1 LSICETHSFVISTDQ
16 FYAVMAKR
24 HLSLKDL
31 ASELN
36 ISISTVSRAL
46 KNHPDISPELTLKI
60 QELAQMR
67 NYTPNPLAMGLL
79 KQETRMIG
87 VIVPDLVTHFYSS
100 IISGIEEYAKS
111 RGYFILLASSYESM
125 EKEIE
130 SVSNLLKARVDGMIV
145 CLSKETDRFDHFTE
159 LIEDEIPLVFFDRVC
174 LTATVPCV
182 VIDNVDAAE
191 RIIGHLKDEGYK
203 RIAFISGPSHL
214 NISRDRIEGYRS
226 GLEKNGLPFDPA
238 LLRSCNMLTDEAIRI
253 TDDLLALPEPPD
265 AIFGINDM
273 VIFTVMKEL
282 KKRGIKVPGK
292 IGLVGFAD
300 EFHAT
305 LASPQLTSVVHPTRE
320 IGIKAAEL
328 FFRKMEDPA
337 FAETVVL
344 QTSLVVRESS
354 DRK

>member
-1 LSICETHSFVISTDQ
+1 
-16 FYAVMAKR
+16 MAKR

-46 KNHPDISPELTLKI
+46 KNHPDISPELTRKV
-60 QELAQMR
+60 QDLALAR

-79 KQETRMIG
+79 RQETRMIG

-111 RGYFILLASSYESM
+111 RGYFILLASSNESM

-145 CLSKETDRFDHFTE
+145 CLSKETNQFDHFQH
-159 LIEDEIPLVFFDRVC
+159 LIDNEIPLVFFDRVC
-174 LTATVPCV
+174 LEGIAPCV
-182 VIDNVDAAE
+182 VVDNKESVN
-191 RIIGHLKDEGYK
+191 RIIRHFHEEGYK
-203 RIAFISGPSHL
+203 RIAFISGPPHL
-214 NISRDRIEGYRS
+214 NISRDRKEGYLS
-226 GLEKNGLPFDPA
+226 GLKKCGLKFDPS
-238 LLRSCNMLTDEAIRI
+238 LLRVSNMQPDEAIQI
-253 TDDLLALPEPPD
+253 TGDLLSLPDPPD

-273 VIFTVMKEL
+273 VIFAVMKEL
-282 KKRGIKVPGK
+282 KKRGIKIPED

-305 LASPQLTSVVHPTRE
+305 FSSPGLTSIMHPTRE
-320 IGIKAAEL
+320 IGIQAAEL
-328 FFRKMEDPA
+328 FFRRKADPS
-337 FAETVVL
+337 FAETVQL
-344 QTSLVVRESS
+344 PTTLVVRESAE
-354 DRK
+354 K

>member
-1 LSICETHSFVISTDQ
+1 MIVLVISTDL
-16 FYAVMAKR
+16 FLSLIMAKR

-46 KNHPDISPELTLKI
+46 KNHPDISPELTKKVK
-60 QELAQMR
+60 ELAQAR

-79 KQETRMIG
+79 RQETRMIG

-145 CLSKETDRFDHFTE
+145 CLSKETNRFDHFLQLTE
-159 LIEDEIPLVFFDRVC
+159 NEIPLVFFDRVC
-174 LTATVPCV
+174 LSDLVPCV
-182 VIDNVDAAE
+182 VIDNKEVIN
-191 RIIGHLKDEGYK
+191 RIIGHFHENGYQ
-203 RIAFISGPSHL
+203 RIAFISGPPHL
-214 NISRDRIEGYRS
+214 NISRDRIEGYLA
-226 GLEKNGLPFDPA
+226 GLKKAGLKYDPD
-238 LLRSCNMLTDEAIRI
+238 LLRTCNMNTDEVIQI
-253 TDDLLALPEPPD
+253 TGELLALPDPPD
-265 AIFGINDM
+265 AFFGISDL
-273 VIFTVMKEL
+273 VIFAVQKEL
-282 KKRGIKVPGK
+282 KRRGIKVPEE
-292 IGLVGFAD
+292 IGLIGFAD

-305 LASPQLTSVVHPTRE
+305 FSTPQLTSIMHPTRE

-328 FFRKMEDPA
+328 FFKKMEDPT

-344 QTSLVVRESS
+344 QTTLVVRESS
-354 DRK
+354 ERK

>member
-1 LSICETHSFVISTDQ
+1 
-16 FYAVMAKR
+16 MAKR

-46 KNHPDISPELTLKI
+46 KNHPDISPELTRKV
-60 QELAQMR
+60 QELAMIR

-79 KQETRMIG
+79 RQETRMIG

-111 RGYFILLASSYESM
+111 RGYFILLASSNENM

-130 SVSNLLKARVDGMIV
+130 SVTNLLKARVDGMIV
-145 CLSKETDRFDHFTE
+145 CLSKETNNFDHFIR
-159 LIEDEIPLVFFDRVC
+159 LIEAEIPLVFFDRVC
-174 LTATVPCV
+174 LSETSPCV
-182 VIDNVDAAE
+182 VVDNRDAVE
-191 RIIGHLKDEGYK
+191 RIICHLKEQGYR

-214 NISRDRIEGYRS
+214 NISCERIEGYVS
-226 GLEKNGLPFDPA
+226 GLKAAGLPYDPD
-238 LLRSCNMLTDEAIRI
+238 LLCTSNMITDEAVRI
-253 TDDLLALPEPPD
+253 TEDLLALPSPPD

-273 VIFTVMKEL
+273 MIFTVMQQL
-282 KKRGIKVPGK
+282 KKHGIKIPRE
-292 IGLVGFAD
+292 IGVVGFAD

-305 LASPQLTSVVHPTRE
+305 FATPQLTSIVHPTRE

-328 FFRKMEDPA
+328 FFKKMDNPE

-344 QTSLVVRESS
+344 QTNLVVRESS
-354 DRK
+354 VKK

>member
-1 LSICETHSFVISTDQ
+1 
-16 FYAVMAKR
+16 MAKR

-46 KNHPDISPELTLKI
+46 KNHPDISPELTRKV
-60 QELAQMR
+60 QELAAIR

-125 EKEIE
+125 DKEIE

-145 CLSKETDRFDHFTE
+145 CLSKETDRFDHFVH
-159 LIEDEIPLVFFDRVC
+159 LINDEIPLVFFDRVC
-174 LTATVPCV
+174 LSESAPCV
-182 VIDNVDAAE
+182 VIDNKDAVE
-191 RIIGHLKDEGYK
+191 QIIRHLNTEKYR
-203 RIAFISGPSHL
+203 RIAFISGPAHL
-214 NISRDRIEGYRS
+214 NISRDRVDGYLS
-226 GLEKNGLPFDPA
+226 GLRESGLKFDPD
-238 LLRSCNMLTDEAIRI
+238 LLRSCNMLSEEALRI
-253 TDDLLALPEPPD
+253 TDELLNLPEPPD
-265 AIFGINDM
+265 AIFAINDM

-282 KKRGIKVPGK
+282 KRRGLK
-292 IGLVGFAD
+292 IPQEVGVVAFAD
-300 EFHAT
+300 EYHAT
-305 LASPQLTSVVHPTRE
+305 FITPQLTSIMHPTRE

-337 FAETVVL
+337 YAETVVL
-344 QTSLVVRESS
+344 QTKLVVRESS
-354 DRK
+354 ARKQNASRTY